1 MVYLTAQAGALKTST
16 LSRRLAAI
24 RAAHEPAR
32 AHLDL
37 ASSRG
42 FREVWKGIKR
52 EPGTAKA
59 KKTALLTPEL
69 RQGIEA
75 LPCDAL
81 TASATARSCS
91 SASQVRSGAPSSS
104 AVT

>member
-1 MVYLTAQAGALKTST
+1 VRPASEFATGP
-16 LSRRLAAI
+16 SRRLAAI
-24 RAAHEPAR
+24 RAAHEPAG

-42 FREVWKGIKR
+42 FRDLWKSIKR

-69 RQGIEA
+69 RHDIEA
-75 LPCDAL
+75 L
-81 TASATARSCS
+81 
-91 SASQVRSGAPSSS
+91 SSS